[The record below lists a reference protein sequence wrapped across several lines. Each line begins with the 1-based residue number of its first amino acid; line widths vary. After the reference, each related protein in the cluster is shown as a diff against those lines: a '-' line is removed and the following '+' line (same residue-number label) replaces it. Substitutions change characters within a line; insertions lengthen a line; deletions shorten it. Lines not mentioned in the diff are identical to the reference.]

1 MPIYTYKCIECLII
15 TEKERTIA
23 DRNKPVLCECGN
35 KAVKTVNQ
43 ISLKGFDKYG
53 RSKKI

>member
-1 MPIYTYKCIECLII
+1 MPIYTYKCIKCSII

-23 DRNKPVLCECGN
+23 DRNKPVLCECGS

-43 ISLKGFDKYG
+43 ISLTGFDKYG
-53 RSKKI
+53 RS